1 MELSPL
7 QRRLTFCLIVL
18 VLAGLAVYLVGTAAR
33 RTSGLPQH
41 PARTGA
47 ATPSAGAP
55 SPSAS
60 APGSPA
66 PAQGPGASSAGSGPG
81 IYQWLPFTQAGLA
94 AAASVAERFGVAYG
108 TFSYTESASAYEASL
123 ERLSSPSLAGQV
135 EAAYSLPGVAAARA
149 NSRQVSTGTA
159 TIESIRAFGPSSIT
173 FVVEI
178 TEHQTA
184 TTGSSEATTS
194 YAVTLTGSGSTWQ
207 VTDIELSDLG
217 NS

>member
-1 MELSPL
+1 MEMSPP

-18 VLAGLAVYLVGTAAR
+18 VLAGLAVYLVSTAAR
-33 RTSGLPQH
+33 GSSGTPGH
-41 PARTGA
+41 PVHGRAQSSPAPAPPA
-47 ATPSAGAP
+47 A
-55 SPSAS
+55 AS
-60 APGSPA
+60 GSPA
-66 PAQGPGASSAGSGPG
+66 PTPASSGSGPD

-94 AAASVAERFGVAYG
+94 EAASVARRFGVAYG
-108 TFSYTESASAYEASL
+108 TFSYTESAAAYAASL
-123 ERLSSPSLAGQV
+123 QQLSAPSLTGQV

-149 NSRQVSTGTA
+149 RTKQVSAGTA

-173 FVVEI
+173 FIVGI

-184 TTGSSEATTS
+184 TTGSSDTTTS
-194 YAVTLTGSGSTWQ
+194 YAMTLTGSGTSWQ